1 MDALSGGP
9 RFMPL
14 TAIILIDVDP
24 PLTDSVYNKLKEEPA
39 VKEISSVYGIH
50 DLFLLIRVG
59 SDQELNDFIFKTV
72 RPTEGVKETLTLMV
86 SKTVKRK

>member
-1 MDALSGGP
+1 
-9 RFMPL
+9 MPL

-24 PLTDSVYNKLKEEPA
+24 PLTDSVFDSLKDLPL

-50 DLFLLIRVG
+50 DIFCLIEV
-59 SDQELNDFIFKTV
+59 SDEEELNEFIFKKL

-86 SKTVKRK
+86 SQIIRKD

>member
-1 MDALSGGP
+1 VQGVP
-9 RFMPL
+9 CYMPL

-50 DLFLLIRVG
+50 DIFLLIRVG
-59 SDQELNDFIFKTV
+59 SDEELNDFIFKTV

-86 SKTVKRK
+86 SKTIKKK

>member
-1 MDALSGGP
+1 MT
-9 RFMPL
+9 L

-24 PLTDSVYNKLKEEPA
+24 PLTDTVFDSLKDLPV

-50 DLFLLIRVG
+50 DIFCLIEVANEE
-59 SDQELNDFIFKTV
+59 ELNAFIFKKL

-86 SKTVKRK
+86 SKIIRKD

>member
-1 MDALSGGP
+1 
-9 RFMPL
+9 MPL

-24 PLTDSVYNKLKEEPA
+24 PLTDSVFDSLKDLPL

-50 DLFLLIRVG
+50 DIFCLIEVR
-59 SDQELNDFIFKTV
+59 DEEELNEFIFKKL

-86 SKTVKRK
+86 SQIIRKD

>member
-1 MDALSGGP
+1 MSGGP